1 MQRGSLSLF
10 GGLLFLV
17 LPSDAVRYP
26 NSKRFVDRTFG
37 PMAWWRF
44 GRYRLN
50 RHQTFVPVRA
60 CRERAAL
67 ACREVARFS
76 SRGASLSLRVCR
88 TRMSLRSSSKP
99 LRVRL

>member
-1 MQRGSLSLF
+1 MF

-26 NSKRFVDRTFG
+26 NSKRIVDRTFG

-50 RHQTFVPVRA
+50 RHQTFVAVRA

-67 ACREVARFS
+67 ACREGACFSLWAAR
-76 SRGASLSLRVCR
+76 L
-88 TRMSLRSSSKP
+88 
-99 LRVRL
+99 

>member
-1 MQRGSLSLF
+1 MQKGSLSLF

-26 NSKRFVDRTFG
+26 NSKRIVDRTFG

-50 RHQTFVPVRA
+50 RHETFVPVRA

-67 ACREVARFS
+67 ACREGACFSLWAAR
-76 SRGASLSLRVCR
+76 L
-88 TRMSLRSSSKP
+88 
-99 LRVRL
+99 